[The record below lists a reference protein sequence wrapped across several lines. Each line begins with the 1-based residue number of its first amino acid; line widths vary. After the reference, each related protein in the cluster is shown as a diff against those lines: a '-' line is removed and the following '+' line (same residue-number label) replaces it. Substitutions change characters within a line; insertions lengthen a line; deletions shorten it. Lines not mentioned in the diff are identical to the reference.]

1 MVRILLMKKHNACMK
16 TFLNTLLFGAA
27 LFCGAVP
34 LSVAAEAP
42 ALPAEVKAAFDAY
55 CALPAELLPVL
66 ERVQDKTSADAAAP
80 SLHAALDKIYTTR
93 NAMQKVQELTPE
105 QTELVQ
111 QRYAA
116 RMRQDWGRVYEHI
129 FRLRKAQCYGSI
141 AFVNEF
147 GYMTLMLA
155 Q

>member
-1 MVRILLMKKHNACMK
+1 MKSL
-16 TFLNTLLFGAA
+16 LNTFLFGAA
-27 LFCGAVP
+27 LFIGAVP
-34 LSVAAEAP
+34 LSVTAAEP

-66 ERVQDKTSADAAAP
+66 ESVQDKTTADAAAP
-80 SLHAALDKIYTTR
+80 KLHAALDKIYTTR
-93 NAMQKVQELTPE
+93 DAMQKVQQLTPE
-105 QTELVQ
+105 QSALVQ
-111 QRYAA
+111 QQYAT

-129 FRLRKAQCYGSI
+129 FRLRKEQCYGSI
-141 AFVNEF
+141 AFVKEF

>member
-1 MVRILLMKKHNACMK
+1 MKSL
-16 TFLNTLLFGAA
+16 LNTFLFGAA
-27 LFCGAVP
+27 LFIGAVP
-34 LSVAAEAP
+34 LSVTAAEP

-66 ERVQDKTSADAAAP
+66 ESVQDKATADAAAP
-80 SLHAALDKIYTTR
+80 KLHAALDKIYTTR
-93 NAMQKVQELTPE
+93 DAMQKVQQLTPE
-105 QTELVQ
+105 QSALVQ
-111 QRYAA
+111 QQYAT

-129 FRLRKAQCYGSI
+129 FRLRKEQCYGSI
-141 AFVNEF
+141 AFVKEF

>member
-1 MVRILLMKKHNACMK
+1 MKSL
-16 TFLNTLLFGAA
+16 LNTFLFGAA
-27 LFCGAVP
+27 LFIGAVP
-34 LSVAAEAP
+34 LSVTAAEP

-66 ERVQDKTSADAAAP
+66 ESVQDKATADAAAP
-80 SLHAALDKIYTTR
+80 KLHAALDKIYTTR
-93 NAMQKVQELTPE
+93 DAMQKVQQLTPE
-105 QTELVQ
+105 QSTLVQ
-111 QRYAA
+111 QQYAT

-129 FRLRKAQCYGSI
+129 FRLRKEQCYGSI
-141 AFVNEF
+141 AFVKEF

>member
-1 MVRILLMKKHNACMK
+1 MKAI
-16 TFLNTLLFGAA
+16 LNTLLFGAA

-34 LSVAAEAP
+34 FSVATAAP
-42 ALPAEVKAAFDAY
+42 ELPDEVKAAFDSY

-66 ERVQDKTSADAAAP
+66 ESVQDKATADAAAP
-80 SLHAALDKIYTTR
+80 KLHAALDKIYTTR
-93 NAMQKVQELTPE
+93 NAMQKVQQLTPE
-105 QTELVQ
+105 QTTLVQ
-111 QRYAA
+111 QQYAT
-116 RMRQDWGRVYEHI
+116 RMRQDWGRVYDHI

-147 GYMTLMLA
+147 GYMTLMLS